1 MKPPIKGNSLL
12 AAVSR
17 AAAPPSEPA
26 PPASSAPKRKPR
38 PESKSEIDAS
48 AKARPGRAGTKLIG
62 GHFDPSVAR
71 QLRLIAAEEDTTIQS
86 LLAEALDLLFVK
98 KGKARVSLSDMG

>member
-17 AAAPPSEPA
+17 AAAPPSESV
-26 PPASSAPKRKPR
+26 PPTSRAPKRERQPR
-38 PESKSEIDAS
+38 PKPEIDGS
-48 AKARPGRAGTKLIG
+48 AKARPGRSGTKLIG
-62 GHFDPSVAR
+62 GHFDPAVAR
-71 QLRLIAAEEDTTIQS
+71 QLRLIAAEEDTTIQA

-98 KGKARVSLSDMG
+98 KGKARVALSDMA